1 MSNSDS
7 TYTRTIDSSYCYRVC
22 AMSAKPRLFVASSA
36 EAKRLALA
44 VQENLA
50 DDARVTVWSQDAFQI
65 GENTIDE
72 LGRNL
77 KRSDFGVFI
86 FAPTDIVTIRERSQ
100 PAARDNVVL
109 ELGMFIGR
117 LGKERSFI
125 VRPKNTEMRLPSD
138 LLGITTAVY
147 DEYRAEEEPAAAL
160 GAACAQIGDVIRRR
174 HRRMTR
180 ELNSLMTEALETVC
194 RTMSTPLT
202 SEKASL
208 RAFIFRK
215 EGEQLVC
222 QHFWDPSE
230 SEEKVGTTKFQIDEA
245 TAEKVVVV
253 RCFLDNALRRTND
266 GDLIEY
272 SAVKPLPKKFT
283 GVKGGVKASL
293 TYVVAAPIRSEDD
306 GVWGVVDFDASNNIG
321 KRLLQ
326 SEKVCDAV
334 MLRLAR
340 HLSFLL
346 AD

>member
-1 MSNSDS
+1 MSG
-7 TYTRTIDSSYCYRVC
+7 
-22 AMSAKPRLFVASSA
+22 KPRLFVASSA

-44 VQENLA
+44 VQENLT

-86 FAPTDIVTIRERSQ
+86 FAPTDLVTIRERSQ
-100 PAARDNVVL
+100 PVARDNVVL

-125 VRPKNTEMRLPSD
+125 VRPRTTQMRLPSD
-138 LLGITTAVY
+138 LLGITTATY
-147 DEYRAEEEPAAAL
+147 DEDRAEEEPAAAL
-160 GAACAQIGDVIRRR
+160 GTACAQISDVIKRR
-174 HRRMTR
+174 HRLMTKD
-180 ELNSLMTEALETVC
+180 LNSLMTEALETVC

-202 SEKASL
+202 PEKASL

-215 EGEQLVC
+215 EKEQLIC

-230 SEEKVGTTKFQIDEA
+230 SEEKIGTTKFQIDKE

-253 RCFLDNALRRTND
+253 RCFLDNALRRTN

-272 SAVKPLPKKFT
+272 STVKPLPKKFT

-293 TYVVAAPIRSEDD
+293 TYVVAAPIRSEDES
-306 GVWGVVDFDASNNIG
+306 VWGVVDFDASNNIG